1 MTPKNE
7 SRSFPKDEQA
17 LAHYDDVI
25 GTCIEYGVEPN
36 T

>member
-7 SRSFPKDEQA
+7 SWSFPKDEQA
-17 LAHYDDVI
+17 LVHDNVMI
-25 GTCIEYGVEPN
+25 GTCTEYGVEPN